1 MCRYVIKLLT
11 SCLFALTITSCGD
24 VAKNP
29 QTAFY
34 RLSKTPIEFGVFSS
48 DATLAT
54 FLSQGMLTVSKADGT
69 GILHQFEIGGSK
81 VTGLAISQD
90 STLLAVSF
98 EKFIVVWNLISGA
111 ELGKFNVVGSS
122 EFAKISHIALYA
134 KPLKLLVG
142 MTDGTLNLL
151 DFENSLTKQVKYH
164 DARISFLALG
174 SHRQLIISAGHDGL
188 VSLHD
193 ANTLASTYQYRMS
206 KRVTSLA
213 HNFQHNVLFIS
224 DALNDQILI
233 NPFAAELAVTK
244 LKYKER
250 FRWFRAAAISP
261 DGQYLATGSSKFWWT
276 LWHASNGQ
284 EIGAFAI
291 KAASTTALILD
302 MHINKQNILTTLNSD
317 GIVEHWDINALLKMN
332 R

>member
-1 MCRYVIKLLT
+1 MCRYVIKLLM
-11 SCLFALTITSCGD
+11 SCLFMLTLISCGE
-24 VAKNP
+24 VTKNP
-29 QTAFY
+29 QSVFY

-48 DATLAT
+48 DAKLAT
-54 FLSQGMLTVSKADGT
+54 FVSQGVLTVTKADGS

-98 EKFIVVWNLISGA
+98 EKFIVVWNLVSGA
-111 ELGKFNVVGSS
+111 ELGKFNMSGNS

-151 DFENSLTKQVKYH
+151 DYENSLTKQVNYH

-174 SHRQLIISAGHDGL
+174 PHRQLIISAGHDGL

-213 HNFQHNVLFIS
+213 HNLQHNLLFVS
-224 DALNDQILI
+224 DALNDQVLI
-233 NPFAAELAVTK
+233 NPFASQVEITK

-261 DGQYLATGSSKFWWT
+261 DGQYLATGSSKYWWT
-276 LWHASNGQ
+276 LWHTKNGQ

-302 MHINKQNILTTLNSD
+302 MHIDKQNMLATLNSD
-317 GIVEHWDINALLKMN
+317 GIVELWDINTLLKMN